1 MNINPSANT
10 KLYGMDTYFKE
21 IISVLSMEDR
31 KFTKEHEW
39 VEKVDQIIIIGITEF
54 AQDQLGDVVSIE
66 LPKVGSSFKQND
78 AMAIIDSVK
87 ASSDIY
93 SPVDGEI
100 TETNEKLLEQPELIN
115 QSPNEEGWILKMKPN
130 NTEQLNSLLSKE
142 QYDNIVGQ
150 SKE

>member
-1 MNINPSANT
+1 VA
-10 KLYGMDTYFKE
+10 E
-21 IISVLSMEDR
+21 R

-39 VEKVDQIIIIGITEF
+39 IEKNDLFIVGITDF

-66 LPKVGSSFKQND
+66 LPEIGSIFKQND

-93 SPVDGEI
+93 CPLDGEI
-100 TETNEKLLEQPELIN
+100 VEVNEKLLEHPELIN
-115 QSPNEEGWILKMKPN
+115 QSPYDEGWIVKMKVSNP
-130 NTEQLNSLLSKE
+130 QQFDSLLGKE
-142 QYDNIVGQ
+142 QYDKLIGE

>member
-1 MNINPSANT
+1 
-10 KLYGMDTYFKE
+10 
-21 IISVLSMEDR
+21 MEDR

-130 NTEQLNSLLSKE
+130 NPEQLNSLLSKE
-142 QYDNIVGQ
+142 QYDNLVGQ

>member
-1 MNINPSANT
+1 
-10 KLYGMDTYFKE
+10 
-21 IISVLSMEDR
+21 MEDR

-54 AQDQLGDVVSIE
+54 AQDQLGDIVSIE
-66 LPKVGSSFKQND
+66 LPKVGSSFKQNE

-130 NTEQLNSLLSKE
+130 NPEQLDSLLSKE
-142 QYDNIVGQ
+142 QYDNLVGQ

>member
-1 MNINPSANT
+1 
-10 KLYGMDTYFKE
+10 
-21 IISVLSMEDR
+21 MEDR

-54 AQDQLGDVVSIE
+54 AQDQLGDIVSIE

-130 NTEQLNSLLSKE
+130 NPEQLDSLLSKE
-142 QYDNIVGQ
+142 QYHNLVGQ
-150 SKE
+150 NKE

>member
-1 MNINPSANT
+1 
-10 KLYGMDTYFKE
+10 
-21 IISVLSMEDR
+21 MEDR

-39 VEKVDQIIIIGITEF
+39 IEKVNQIIIIGITEF

-130 NTEQLNSLLSKE
+130 NPEQLDSLLSKE
-142 QYDNIVGQ
+142 QYNNLVGQ

>member
-1 MNINPSANT
+1 
-10 KLYGMDTYFKE
+10 
-21 IISVLSMEDR
+21 MEDR

-142 QYDNIVGQ
+142 QYDNLVGQ

>member
-1 MNINPSANT
+1 
-10 KLYGMDTYFKE
+10 
-21 IISVLSMEDR
+21 MEDR

-39 VEKVDQIIIIGITEF
+39 IEKVDQIIIIGITEF
-54 AQDQLGDVVSIE
+54 AQDQLGDIVSIE
-66 LPKVGSSFKQND
+66 LPEVGNSFKQND

-130 NTEQLNSLLSKE
+130 NPEQLNSLLSKE
-142 QYDNIVGQ
+142 QYDTLVGQ